1 MKKITWLL
9 IPFIM
14 ACNEGVGDETLL
26 QEIEKLKV
34 ENKTIQES
42 ANSKDAAIDEFF
54 RGYNEIEENLRQ
66 IKEKEKILSDYS
78 KGTSE
83 MGKVNQEQIVA
94 DIQAIQE
101 LLQKNKN
108 RLSSVSQKLK
118 EANLKIFEMEKTI
131 ERLAD
136 QIQTKDAQIA
146 SLQEQL
152 IKLNGELEYL
162 FNEYNERVAEAG
174 AKDDELNTAWYAF
187 GTAKELKENGVI
199 TKEGGVIGIGK
210 TKKLKEDFNKNYF
223 TKIDIRE
230 VTSIPL
236 QAKSASILTTHSPK
250 SYKIEGNGRADKL
263 VITDIK
269 EFWNSSKYLV
279 VVVE

>member
-1 MKKITWLL
+1 MKKIIWLIL
-9 IPFIM
+9 PFII
-14 ACNEGVGDETLL
+14 ACSEGSGDETL
-26 QEIEKLKV
+26 QKEIERLKE
-34 ENKTIQES
+34 ENKSIQETS
-42 ANSKDAAIDEFF
+42 NSKDVAIDEFF

-78 KGTSE
+78 KGNAE
-83 MGKVNQEQIVA
+83 MGKINQEQIVA

-118 EANLKIFEMEKTI
+118 DANLKIFEMEKTI

-162 FNEYNERVAEAG
+162 FNEYNERVAEVG
-174 AKDDELNTAWYAF
+174 AKDDELNTAWYAY

-210 TKKLKEDFNKNYF
+210 TKKLKEDFNKSYF

-236 QAKSASILTTHSPK
+236 QAKSATVLTTHAPK
-250 SYKIEGNGRADKL
+250 SYKIEGNGRADKF
-263 VITDIK
+263 VITDAK
-269 EFWNSSKYLV
+269 EFWSSSKYLV
-279 VVVE
+279 IVVE

>member
-1 MKKITWLL
+1 MKKTIWLL

-14 ACNEGVGDETLL
+14 ACNEGGGDEALL
-26 QEIEKLKV
+26 KEIEKLKE
-34 ENKTIQES
+34 ENKTIQEA
-42 ANSKDAAIDEFF
+42 ANSKDAAIEEFF

-162 FNEYNERVAEAG
+162 FNEYNERVAEVG

-236 QAKSASILTTHSPK
+236 QAKSASVLTTHSPK

-269 EFWNSSKYLV
+269 EFWSSSKYLV

>member
-1 MKKITWLL
+1 
-9 IPFIM
+9 
-14 ACNEGVGDETLL
+14 
-26 QEIEKLKV
+26 
-34 ENKTIQES
+34 
-42 ANSKDAAIDEFF
+42 
-54 RGYNEIEENLRQ
+54 
-66 IKEKEKILSDYS
+66 
-78 KGTSE
+78 

-118 EANLKIFEMEKTI
+118 DANLKIFEMEKTI

-162 FNEYNERVAEAG
+162 FNEYNDRVAEVG
-174 AKDDELNTAWYAF
+174 AKEDELNMAWYAF
-187 GTAKELKENGVI
+187 GTTKELIENGVI

-223 TKIDIRE
+223 TKIDIRD

-236 QAKSASILTTHSPK
+236 QAKSAKVLTNHSSK
-250 SYKIEGNGRADKL
+250 SYKFEGNGKADKF
-263 VITDIK
+263 VITDAK

-279 VVVE
+279 IVVE